1 MKTEL
6 YEDITTNNLMTFE
19 EVKQEYAKANNS
31 DLPIDNDTMYLIIME
46 NLYQNGGNIRL
57 VNESEDKILK
67 WCNDYS
73 EYNEADRY
81 LNQTERDESVRDIYE
96 CISSNGDYFYEEIIT
111 GLKRDKDNEVE
122 AKELLERLEKLL

>member
-46 NLYQNGGNIRL
+46 SLYQNGGNIKL
-57 VNESEDKILK
+57 VNESEDEILK

-81 LNQTERDESVRDIYE
+81 LSQTERDESVRDTYE
-96 CISSNGDYFYEEIIT
+96 CISSNGDYLYEEIMT
-111 GLKRDKDNEVE
+111 GLRRDKDNEIE
-122 AKELLERLEKLL
+122 AKEMLERLEKLL

>member
-46 NLYQNGGNIRL
+46 SLYQNGGNIKL
-57 VNESEDKILK
+57 VNESEDEILK

-81 LNQTERDESVRDIYE
+81 LSQEERDESVRDIYE
-96 CISSNGDYFYEEIIT
+96 CISSNGDYLHEEIMT
-111 GLKRDKDNEVE
+111 GLKRDKDNEAE
-122 AKELLERLEKLL
+122 AKELLERLERLL